1 MKNLFLILIFLI
13 LLSSCASNEA
23 VKTVIIPQ
31 KLHASSNIMQDCPNF
46 EKPKFGTFEDF
57 MNTLLNDKKIY
68 DICNLQNKYKKDF
81 IKQYE
86 N

>member
-1 MKNLFLILIFLI
+1 MKKLLLILVL
-13 LLSSCASNEA
+13 LLSGCATTQP

-31 KLHASSNIMQDCPNF
+31 KLNAPNNIMQDCPPF
-46 EKPKFGTFEDF
+46 IKPQIGTFEDF
-57 MNTLLNDKKIY
+57 MTTLLNDKKIY
-68 DICNLQNKYKKDF
+68 DICNLQNQSKKNF